1 MYEPNKDLNLQPW
14 YWLAGVLP
22 TAPIGTAIHVSHF
35 GKFILRRA
43 DLVGRGNSF
52 AMFFF
57 LVRPI

>member
-1 MYEPNKDLNLQPW
+1 MYESNPELNLRPW
-14 YWLAGVLP
+14 YRLAGVLP
-22 TAPIGTAIHVSHF
+22 TVPIGTAIHVGHF
-35 GKFILRRA
+35 GRFILRRA